1 MKTQSLDTPAKQ
13 MRAIDTGRSSQL
25 MLRTCQRT
33 GAINL
38 GGSQTPALDVLYS
51 INIPL
56 IIWFIISIISLRD
69 YSFNENINWLKQPI
83 NCILITLMLTSVFYH
98 SSLGL
103 QVVIEDYIH
112 DIKIRKFLI
121 LSSKIGLFL

>member
-1 MKTQSLDTPAKQ
+1 MFENNNKFSEFHSGISHWKVQRIS
-13 MRAIDTGRSSQL
+13 AI
-25 MLRTCQRT
+25 
-33 GAINL
+33 
-38 GGSQTPALDVLYS
+38 

-103 QVVIEDYIH
+103 QVVIEDYIS
-112 DIKIRKFLI
+112 DIKIRNFLI
-121 LSSKIGLFL
+121 LSSKIGLFLLFAISIGSIVNIYI

>member
-1 MKTQSLDTPAKQ
+1 MLENKNKFNEFHSGISHWKVQRIS
-13 MRAIDTGRSSQL
+13 AI
-25 MLRTCQRT
+25 
-33 GAINL
+33 
-38 GGSQTPALDVLYS
+38 

-83 NCILITLMLTSVFYH
+83 NCILISLMLTSVFYH

-103 QVVIEDYIH
+103 QVVIEDYISE
-112 DIKIRKFLI
+112 IKIRKFFI
-121 LSSKIGLFL
+121 FFSKMSLFFLFAISIGSMINIYTI

>member
-1 MKTQSLDTPAKQ
+1 
-13 MRAIDTGRSSQL
+13 
-25 MLRTCQRT
+25 MLETNNKFNELHSGISHWKVQRIS
-33 GAINL
+33 AM
-38 GGSQTPALDVLYS
+38 

-83 NCILITLMLTSVFYH
+83 NCILITLMLSSVFYH

-121 LSSKIGLFL
+121 LSSKIGLFLLFAISIGSIVNIYIYTNNQGLL

>member
-1 MKTQSLDTPAKQ
+1 
-13 MRAIDTGRSSQL
+13 
-25 MLRTCQRT
+25 MLETKNKFNELHSGISHWKVQRIS
-33 GAINL
+33 AM
-38 GGSQTPALDVLYS
+38 

-56 IIWFIISIISLRD
+56 IIWFIISIISLKD

-121 LSSKIGLFL
+121 LSSKIGLFLLFAISIGSIVNIYI

>member
-1 MKTQSLDTPAKQ
+1 MLETKNKFNEFHSGISHWKVQRIS
-13 MRAIDTGRSSQL
+13 AI
-25 MLRTCQRT
+25 
-33 GAINL
+33 
-38 GGSQTPALDVLYS
+38 

-69 YSFNENINWLKQPI
+69 YSFIENINWLKQPI

-112 DIKIRKFLI
+112 DVKIRKFLI
-121 LSSKIGLFL
+121 LSSKIGLFLLFAISIGSIVNIYI

>member
-1 MKTQSLDTPAKQ
+1 
-13 MRAIDTGRSSQL
+13 
-25 MLRTCQRT
+25 MLETKNKSNEFHSGISHWKVQRIS
-33 GAINL
+33 AM
-38 GGSQTPALDVLYS
+38 

-69 YSFNENINWLKQPI
+69 YSFNENMNWLKQPI
-83 NCILITLMLTSVFYH
+83 NCILITLMLISVFYH

-121 LSSKIGLFL
+121 LSSKIGLFLLFAISIGSIVNIYI

>member
-1 MKTQSLDTPAKQ
+1 MLETKNKFNEFHSGISHWKVQRIS
-13 MRAIDTGRSSQL
+13 AI
-25 MLRTCQRT
+25 
-33 GAINL
+33 
-38 GGSQTPALDVLYS
+38 

-121 LSSKIGLFL
+121 LSSKIGLFLLFAISIGSIVNIYIINNQGLL

>member
-1 MKTQSLDTPAKQ
+1 
-13 MRAIDTGRSSQL
+13 
-25 MLRTCQRT
+25 MLETKNKFNEFHSGISHWKVQRIS
-33 GAINL
+33 AM
-38 GGSQTPALDVLYS
+38 

-83 NCILITLMLTSVFYH
+83 NCILIKLMLTSVFYH

-103 QVVIEDYIH
+103 HVVFEDYIH
-112 DIKIRKFLI
+112 DIKIRIFLI
-121 LSSKIGLFL
+121 LSSKIGLFLLFAISIGSIVNIYI

>member
-1 MKTQSLDTPAKQ
+1 
-13 MRAIDTGRSSQL
+13 
-25 MLRTCQRT
+25 MLETKNKLNEFHSGISHWKGQRIS
-33 GAINL
+33 AM
-38 GGSQTPALDVLYS
+38 

-56 IIWFIISIISLRD
+56 IIWFIFSIISLRD

-83 NCILITLMLTSVFYH
+83 NCILITLMLSSVLYH

-121 LSSKIGLFL
+121 LSSKIGLFLLFAISIGSIVNIYIRNNQGLL

>member
-1 MKTQSLDTPAKQ
+1 
-13 MRAIDTGRSSQL
+13 
-25 MLRTCQRT
+25 MLETKNKFNEFHSGISHWKVQRIS
-33 GAINL
+33 AM
-38 GGSQTPALDVLYS
+38 

-56 IIWFIISIISLRD
+56 IIWFVISIISLRD

-83 NCILITLMLTSVFYH
+83 NCILLTLMLSSVFYH

-121 LSSKIGLFL
+121 LSSKIGLFLLFAISIGSIVNLSLIHI

>member
-1 MKTQSLDTPAKQ
+1 
-13 MRAIDTGRSSQL
+13 
-25 MLRTCQRT
+25 MLENKNKFNEFHSGISHWKVQRFS
-33 GAINL
+33 AM
-38 GGSQTPALDVLYS
+38 

-56 IIWFIISIISLRD
+56 IIWFVISIISLRD

-83 NCILITLMLTSVFYH
+83 NCILIILMLTSVFYH

-103 QVVIEDYIH
+103 QVVIEDYIS

-121 LSSKIGLFL
+121 FSSKSTLFLLFAISIGSIVNIYV

>member
-1 MKTQSLDTPAKQ
+1 MLENKNKFNEFHSGISHWKVQRVS
-13 MRAIDTGRSSQL
+13 AI
-25 MLRTCQRT
+25 
-33 GAINL
+33 
-38 GGSQTPALDVLYS
+38 

-103 QVVIEDYIH
+103 QVVIDFEYFYQSVNYIISLH
-112 DIKIRKFLI
+112 GGYLGGSKEK
-121 LSSKIGLFL
+121 SSI

>member
-1 MKTQSLDTPAKQ
+1 
-13 MRAIDTGRSSQL
+13 
-25 MLRTCQRT
+25 MLETKNKFNEPNSGISHWKFQRIS
-33 GAINL
+33 AM
-38 GGSQTPALDVLYS
+38 

-121 LSSKIGLFL
+121 LSSKIGLFLLFAISIGSIVNIYIYMNK

>member
-1 MKTQSLDTPAKQ
+1 
-13 MRAIDTGRSSQL
+13 
-25 MLRTCQRT
+25 MLENKNKFNEFHSGISHWKVQRVS
-33 GAINL
+33 AM
-38 GGSQTPALDVLYS
+38 

-56 IIWFIISIISLRD
+56 IIWFVISIISLRD

-103 QVVIEDYIH
+103 QVVIEDYIS
-112 DIKIRKFLI
+112 DIKIRKLLI
-121 LSSKIGLFL
+121 FSSKIILFLLFAISIGSIVNIYI

>member
-1 MKTQSLDTPAKQ
+1 MFENKNKINEFHSGISHWKV
-13 MRAIDTGRSSQL
+13 
-25 MLRTCQRT
+25 QRIS
-33 GAINL
+33 AM
-38 GGSQTPALDVLYS
+38 

-56 IIWFIISIISLRD
+56 VIWFVISILSLKD

-83 NCILITLMLTSVFYH
+83 NCILIVLMLMSVFYH

-103 QVVIEDYIH
+103 QVVIEDYIS

-121 LSSKIGLFL
+121 LSSKIGLFLLFAISIGSIVNIYI

>member
-1 MKTQSLDTPAKQ
+1 MFENNNK
-13 MRAIDTGRSSQL
+13 SSEFHSGISHWKF
-25 MLRTCQRT
+25 QRIS
-33 GAINL
+33 AM
-38 GGSQTPALDVLYS
+38 

-121 LSSKIGLFL
+121 LSSKIGLFLLFAISIGSIVNIYI